1 MWRERKMIK
10 NRHGGRCISFA
21 VTLNGVSRLVTFPE
35 SSDGPRLER
44 VYWMVAFRYKKEE
57 ILIFTTSILSISRHT
72 NQKDIRLRFRKEN
85 CMGGNET
92 VKYSKEIAFF

>member
-44 VYWMVAFRYKKEE
+44 VYWMVAFRYEKEE
-57 ILIFTTSILSISRHT
+57 ILIFTTSILSIP
-72 NQKDIRLRFRKEN
+72 IRKIYVFDFGK
-85 CMGGNET
+85 
-92 VKYSKEIAFF
+92 KIAWEAMKQ